1 MNFNKVPG
9 KDIKIVG
16 KLMNDCKPVISIVT
30 PFYNGGST
38 LEETANSIFSQTFP
52 FFEWV
57 IVDDG
62 SKDRKSL
69 IKLKELEKKDKRVKV
84 FHKENGGP
92 SQARDYGIE
101 HASKSSKYI
110 YFLDCDDIIGNTM
123 MEVMYW
129 TLETH
134 PEASFVYPSIINFGD
149 LEYYWEPYFSLEEEI
164 VNNVMC
170 INTMVRKDAL
180 LDVGCFGIKE
190 KAMFEDWN
198 LWLKL
203 LSKGYIPIRINAPL
217 FWYRVNST
225 GEFSRAKKNYDKAMK
240 LINSTAKTIKNDIQ
254 AIQFPR
260 IDSKT
265 DSSDVSN
272 MILPKYEL
280 TKSVL
285 FMLPD
290 SIINK
295 NRVFDYEIIK
305 RFSNDG
311 YKCFTIS
318 TDAVRNNLRQEIED
332 YSDYYDL
339 STFIDYGDYVNF
351 INYLISSRNIE
362 TIYISDGTINWSLIM
377 MIKDNNPN
385 IKIISIDHNYFS
397 SSKSN
402 EFKKVDTTDIK
413 EKYNV
418 PLNKKIISFIER
430 ISYDENP
437 LLFVEMAEK
446 LLSQYSNLFFVI
458 SGRGPMVSEIGEFLD
473 EMDMRENVL
482 LMDQLDNDDLYLISD
497 IVVSCPRTEGV
508 SINFYKAITNS
519 IPVVINDSFGQG
531 DVIGNCGIV
540 VSEKDNVDLYIEA
553 VTDILNN
560 YDKYKNDVIK
570 FASDLKDT
578 YDYYYANFKDNKGMN
593 DSDLFNNVFSNF
605 VCTDIKSM
613 ISDMSKEYYK
623 EYHGL
628 SFKLHSKKIEKLI
641 KKARTFGIKYY
652 CQNELQYIFNYI
664 SRFKKILIGFKEL
677 ILSIIYFIPVLF
689 KFLKILYNFF
699 ANKISFM
706 KRKIFK

>member
-1 MNFNKVPG
+1 MNYNKVPG
-9 KDIKIVG
+9 KDIKVVG
-16 KLMNDCKPVISIVT
+16 KLLNDYKPIISIIT

-38 LEETANSIFSQTFP
+38 LDETANSIFSQTFP
-52 FFEWV
+52 FFEWI

-62 SKDRKSL
+62 SKDQDSL
-69 IKLKELEKKDKRVKV
+69 SKLKELGKKDKRVKI

-92 SQARDYGIE
+92 AQARDYGIE
-101 HASKSSKYI
+101 HASESSKYI
-110 YFLDCDDIIGNTM
+110 YFLDCDDIIANTM
-123 MEVMYW
+123 IEVMYW
-129 TLETH
+129 SLETH

-149 LEYYWEPYFSLEEEI
+149 LEYYWEPYFSIEEEI

-170 INTMVRKDAL
+170 INTMVKKDAL

-240 LINSTAKTIKNDIQ
+240 LINSTAKTIDDDVF

-260 IDSKT
+260 IDSKVEP
-265 DSSDVSN
+265 SNVSN
-272 MILPKYEL
+272 MILPKYEVA
-280 TKSVL
+280 KSVL
-285 FMLPD
+285 FMLPN
-290 SIINK
+290 SVINK
-295 NRVFDYEIIK
+295 NRIFDYELIK

-318 TDAVRNNLRQEIED
+318 TDPVRNNLRQEIED

-351 INYLISSRNIE
+351 INYLIASRNIE
-362 TIYISDGTINWSLIM
+362 TIYISQGFINWSLLT
-377 MIKDNNPN
+377 MIKSNNPN
-385 IKIISIDHNYFS
+385 IKVVNIDHSYFS
-397 SSKSN
+397 AGKSK
-402 EFKKVDTTDIK
+402 EHKKNNIDSIK
-413 EKYNV
+413 KKYNV
-418 PLNKKIISFIER
+418 PLDKRIVSFIER

-437 LLFVEMAEK
+437 VLFVEMAEQ
-446 LLSQYSNLFFVI
+446 LLSKYSDLLFII
-458 SGRGPMVSEIGEFLD
+458 SGKGPMLD
-473 EMDMRENVL
+473 DISDSVEDFSQNVL
-482 LMDQLDNDDLYLISD
+482 LLDQVDNDDLYLISD

-578 YDYYYANFKDNKGMN
+578 YDSYYANFKDNKGMN
-593 DSDLFNNVFSNF
+593 DSDLFSNVFSNF
-605 VCTDIKSM
+605 VCVDIKSM

-689 KFLKILYNFF
+689 KFLKILYKFF